1 MADKTRFS
9 KEEVENAQEFNRAF
23 RNINQEV
30 NELFSTLNSISDE
43 IKGQTQGYQLAN
55 KAVSNLTGVFSKVKD
70 IQDDIKSA
78 NSKDLKTLQEKVLV
92 EKKNL
97 IEAQRLLKEK
107 ATTVGLTEK
116 EVAALANV
124 NGLLEDQAGL
134 YQSIDNTLAQIVAN
148 EKIVEETT
156 GTLGAL
162 TDGFSAGLKKAGF
175 GALEAKLGL
184 GEALQSTK
192 DMVAAGEGNV
202 SKMQAAGH
210 LAKQLGQN
218 LTKALGPIGLIAM
231 AVEQIVEAFQKIDG
245 AAGDTAKELGISY
258 QSSRALVGEMNSV
271 AMASNDIM
279 VNTENLVKAQTSLNS
294 LMGTSVQFSGQ
305 MAEEFSS
312 IQQRLKLSDEA
323 MASFTKL
330 GLQNGDS
337 LKENLGVVSKTV
349 LALNNQNKV
358 SLSQKTIQ
366 EAIGKTTAATRLTLG
381 NSVEALT
388 KAAFNAKK
396 LGVEIEDLN
405 KSASALLDFESS
417 INSELEA
424 ELLTGKNLNLERARL
439 AALNGDVA
447 TLAEEI
453 SKQIGTSAEFNEM
466 NVIQQEALA
475 KSMGMTR
482 EEMASMLENQENLV
496 KIQRLGFKDL
506 NSAQEE
512 YNKMVAAGASQAELD
527 AKFKDAALKSQ
538 LESVSTQERLTAV
551 TNKLQEAFI
560 ALVEPLMPVLDVLTE
575 ILEGVVKPIMMIV
588 GPLIK
593 ELSSGLMDA
602 FSPIKEIFSDI
613 QGIMGDLLG
622 DSNELSS
629 VFTIIGKTLGAL
641 LKVVFVP
648 LKAAI
653 NFAVTGVKSLV
664 DIVGGLVDI
673 FQGDFSEGFHKIIEG
688 VLTMMLKPFQFITD
702 LATGAINAIIGGI
715 NNIPGVDINPIEIDL
730 AKSLSGAIP
739 FADGGIVTRPTNAL
753 IGEAGAE
760 AVIPLERLMAEFKE
774 MRAILTQIANKEGA
788 VYLDGTKVGTAMA
801 MSTYKTQ

>member
-1 MADKTRFS
+1 MADNTKFT
-9 KEEVENAQEFNRAF
+9 KEEIDNAKAFNSAF

-30 NELFSTLNSISDE
+30 NELFSSLNSISDE
-43 IKGQTQGYQLAN
+43 IKGQTQGYQLAS
-55 KAVSNLTGVFSKVKD
+55 KAVNNLTGVFSKVKD
-70 IQDDIKSA
+70 IQDNISKA
-78 NSKDLKTLQEKVLV
+78 NSKDLKTLQGKVLA

-97 IEAQRLLKEK
+97 LEAQRLLKEK
-107 ATTVGLTEK
+107 ATIAGLTEK

-134 YQSIDNTLAQIVAN
+134 YQSIDTTLSQIVAN
-148 EKIVEETT
+148 EKIIEETT

-162 TDGFSAGLKKAGF
+162 TDGFSAGLKKVGF

-184 GEALQSTK
+184 GEALQNTK

-218 LTKALGPIGLIAM
+218 LTKALGPLALITIAI
-231 AVEQIVEAFQKIDG
+231 EQVVEAFQKIDG

-258 QSSRALVGEMNSV
+258 QSARGLVGEMNSV

-279 VNTENLVKAQTSLNS
+279 VNTENLVKAQTSLNQ

-330 GLQNGDS
+330 GLQNGGS
-337 LKENLGVVSKTV
+337 LKENLAAVSKTT
-349 LALNNQNKV
+349 LALNNQNKI

-381 NSVEALT
+381 GSATELA
-388 KAAFNAKK
+388 KAAFQAKK
-396 LGVEIEDLN
+396 LGVEIEDLG
-405 KSASALLDFESS
+405 KTSSALLDFESS
-417 INSELEA
+417 ISSELDA
-424 ELLTGKNLNLERARL
+424 ELLTGRDINLERARL
-439 AALNGDVA
+439 AALQGDQVKLGEEVNRLVKEA
-447 TLAEEI
+447 GPDFQKNVLA
-453 SKQIGTSAEFNEM
+453 
-466 NVIQQEALA
+466 QEAVA
-475 KSMGMTR
+475 KSLGLSRQELADMV
-482 EEMASMLENQENLV
+482 ENQKNLES
-496 KIQRLGFKDL
+496 IQKLNFKNL
-506 NSAQEE
+506 NEAQEE
-512 YNKMVAAGASQAELD
+512 YNKMVAAGASQSELD
-527 AKFKDAALKSQ
+527 AKFKDKALKSQ
-538 LESVSTQERLTAV
+538 LESVSTQERLSAV

-560 ALVEPLMPVLDVLTE
+560 ALVEPLMPVLDVLIE

-673 FQGDFSEGFHKIIEG
+673 FQGNFSEGFHKIIEG
-688 VLTMMLKPFQFITD
+688 VLTMMLKPFQFIAD
-702 LATGAINAIIGGI
+702 LAIGTINAIISGM
-715 NNIPGVDINPIEIDL
+715 NNIPGVDINPIELDL
-730 AKSLSGAIP
+730 AKTISGAIP
-739 FADGGIVTRPTNAL
+739 FADGGIVNRPTNAL

-760 AVIPLERLMAEFKE
+760 AVIPLDRLMAEFKE
-774 MRAILTQIANKEGA
+774 MRAILTQIANREGT

>member
-613 QGIMGDLLG
+613 QGIMGDLL
-622 DSNELSS
+622 
-629 VFTIIGKTLGAL
+629 
-641 LKVVFVP
+641 

>member
-30 NELFSTLNSISDE
+30 NELFSSLNSISDE

-70 IQDDIKSA
+70 IQDNIKST
-78 NSKDLKTLQEKVLV
+78 NSKDLKTLQEKALV

-97 IEAQRLLKEK
+97 VEAQRLLKEK

-116 EVAALANV
+116 ETAALANV

-134 YQSIDNTLAQIVAN
+134 YQSIDDTLSQIVAN
-148 EKIVEETT
+148 EQIIEETT

-218 LTKALGPIGLIAM
+218 LMKALGPVALLAM
-231 AVEQIVEAFQKIDG
+231 AIEQLVDAFKLVDG
-245 AAGDTAKELGISY
+245 LAGDTAKELGTSY
-258 QSSRALVGEMNSV
+258 EDAQKLSMSMNDV
-271 AMASNDIM
+271 AMSSKDVM

-323 MASFTKL
+323 MSSFTKL
-330 GLQNGDS
+330 GLQNGKS
-337 LKENLGVVSKTV
+337 LKDNLGTVSKTV
-349 LALNNQNKV
+349 LALNNQNKL

-366 EAIGKTTAATRLTLG
+366 EAIGKTSSATRLTLG
-381 NSVEALT
+381 NSAEALA

-396 LGVEIEDLN
+396 LGVEVDDLQ

-453 SKQIGTSAEFNEM
+453 SKQIGSSAEFSEM

-475 KSMGMTR
+475 KSMGMSR
-482 EEMASMLENQENLV
+482 EEMASMLENQENLAQV
-496 KIQRLGFKDL
+496 QKLGFKDL

-512 YNKMVAAGASQAELD
+512 YNKMVAAGASQSELD
-527 AKFKDAALKSQ
+527 AKFKDDALKSQ
-538 LESVSTQERLTAV
+538 LDSVSQQERLAAAQT
-551 TNKLQEAFI
+551 KLQEAFV
-560 ALVEPLMPVLDVLTE
+560 ALIEPLLPLLEVITDTITQILPPIMSALKPIIDVINL
-575 ILEGVVKPIMMIV
+575 LVGVVADQLKPQLVAI
-588 GPLIK
+588 GNLISNLFGGIGDQ
-593 ELSSGLMDA
+593 LSGIIKIFTGDFEGGL
-602 FSPIKEIFSDI
+602 KQLG
-613 QGIMGDLLG
+613 QG
-622 DSNELSS
+622 
-629 VFTIIGKTLGAL
+629 L
-641 LKVVFVP
+641 LKVFTSP
-648 LKAAI
+648 L
-653 NFAVTGVKSLV
+653 
-664 DIVGGLVDI
+664 
-673 FQGDFSEGFHKIIEG
+673 
-688 VLTMMLKPFQFITD
+688 QFILD
-702 LATGAINAIIGGI
+702 MIYGVVNGVIATANK
-715 NNIPGVDINPIEIDL
+715 IPGISIEPMEMPNVM
-730 AKSLSGAIP
+730 GAVP
-739 FADGGIVTRPTNAL
+739 FADGGIVNRPTNAL

-760 AVIPLERLMAEFKE
+760 AVIPLDRLMAEFRE
-774 MRAILTQIANKEGA
+774 MRAILTQIANREGT

>member
-1 MADKTRFS
+1 MADKTKFS

-30 NELFSTLNSISDE
+30 NELFSSLNSISDE

-70 IQDDIKSA
+70 IQDDIKST

-148 EKIVEETT
+148 EKIIEETT

-175 GALEAKLGL
+175 GAFEAKLGL

-210 LAKQLGQN
+210 LAKQLGKN

-258 QSSRALVGEMNSV
+258 QSSRALVGEMNNV

-279 VNTENLVKAQTSLNS
+279 VNTENLVKAQTSLNN

-312 IQQRLKLSDEA
+312 IQQRLKLSDET
-323 MASFTKL
+323 MVSFTKL
-330 GLQNGDS
+330 GLQNGKS
-337 LKENLGVVSKTV
+337 LKDNLGTVSKTV
-349 LALNNQNKV
+349 LALNNQNKL

-388 KAAFNAKK
+388 KAAVNAKK
-396 LGVEIEDLN
+396 LGIEIEDLN

-417 INSELEA
+417 ISSELEA
-424 ELLTGKNLNLERARL
+424 ELLTGRDINLEQARL
-439 AALNGDVA
+439 AALKGDQA
-447 TLAEEI
+447 KLGEEI
-453 SKQIGTSAEFNEM
+453 NKLVKEAGPDFEK
-466 NVIQQEALA
+466 NVLAQEAVA
-475 KSMGMTR
+475 KSLGLSRQELADMV
-482 EEMASMLENQENLV
+482 ENQQNLENLQ
-496 KIQRLGFKDL
+496 KLGFKNL

-512 YNKMVAAGASQAELD
+512 YNKMVAEGASQSELD

-538 LESVSTQERLTAV
+538 LESVSTQERLSAV

-560 ALVEPLMPVLDVLTE
+560 ALVEPLMPVLDVLIE

-593 ELSSGLMDA
+593 ELSSGLMSA

-673 FQGDFSEGFHKIIEG
+673 FQGNFSEGFHKIIEG

-730 AKSLSGAIP
+730 AKSISGAIP
-739 FADGGIVTRPTNAL
+739 FADGGIVTGPTNAL

-760 AVIPLERLMAEFKE
+760 AVIPLDKLMAEFRE
-774 MRAILTQIANKEGA
+774 MRAILTQIANKEGS
-788 VYLDGTKVGTAMA
+788 VFLDGTKVGTAMA